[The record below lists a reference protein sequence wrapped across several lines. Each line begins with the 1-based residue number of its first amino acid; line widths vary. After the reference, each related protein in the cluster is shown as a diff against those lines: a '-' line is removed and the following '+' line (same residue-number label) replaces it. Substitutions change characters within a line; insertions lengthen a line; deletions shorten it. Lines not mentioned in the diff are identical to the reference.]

1 MKIMKADSLF
11 LTVFV
16 LISLFLPIFLVE
28 PSAAAVIPLNNI
40 TIEKSGMTWEYKEQ
54 AEDNEAIS
62 FRKFVDTQTGNNN
75 SFVNAWEILKA
86 EKTLRAKMEEV
97 LRTKPDVKLNQSSC
111 PVKYRDIDFSIP
123 EEALGITE
131 KNSTINNS
139 ARVTYVFEREL
150 GEATDILFMGTPD
163 SNLTI
168 SLPSGFDVKGT
179 QGLEDKKLEFENSH
193 AILKGSFDHGGNVT
207 LWLLKN
213 ESVKADFQNTK
224 VKIETESKAKG
235 IRDKISKIF
244 SYFLPES
251 NKLIWLKTHSEKHAH
266 RTN

>member
-1 MKIMKADSLF
+1 MKTDSVF
-11 LTVFV
+11 LTAFV
-16 LISLFLPIFLVE
+16 LISLILPFFLAE
-28 PSAAAVIPLNNI
+28 PCAAVTTFNSI
-40 TIEKSGMTWEYKEQ
+40 TIEKNGMTWEYKEE
-54 AEDNEAIS
+54 ATDNESIY

-86 EKTLRAKMEEV
+86 EKALRAKMEEV
-97 LRTKPDVKLNQSSC
+97 LRTKPDVRLNQSSD
-111 PVKYRDIDFSIP
+111 PVRYRDVEFSIP

-139 ARVTYVFEREL
+139 ARVTYIFEREL
-150 GEATDILFMGTPD
+150 GEGTDILFMGTPD

-168 SLPSGFDVKGT
+168 SLPPGFDVKET

-193 AILKGSFDHGGNVT
+193 AILKGNFNHSGNVT

-213 ESVKADFQNTK
+213 ETFKLNFQNTEER
-224 VKIETESKAKG
+224 IETDSKAKRIG
-235 IRDKISKIF
+235 DKISRIF
-244 SYFLPES
+244 SHFLPES
-251 NKLIWLKTHSEKHAH
+251 NKLIWLKTHPEKHAY